1 MHDSVISELAQG
13 ILAHLKRRHWLK
25 PGDRLGVAV
34 SGGVD
39 SGLVVAEGPVA
50 YTGLLTGNPVPL
62 ASSGKPKANKRAR
75 TR

>member
-34 SGGVD
+34 SGGAD
-39 SGLVVAEGPVA
+39 SVA
-50 YTGLLTGNPVPL
+50 LLRALSFSP
-62 ASSGKPKANKRAR
+62 ASPMERSQHELTSTEDLYVLHKCAR
-75 TR
+75 